1 MATTR
6 PDDGL
11 LAAIGLPAPP
21 HRLAGSIPLGR
32 RIAGHVAAWLLHL
45 TGAAILVMYV
55 GFHEPG
61 RALFVDTA
69 LTLGLGR
76 PIPEARI
83 VPGRCEVYHASGRHG
98 TGGWFCT
105 MTVIDGA
112 RRTELKID
120 TRSRPDLT
128 ALHGAGRVLGAT
140 GIYWHSSVLLQRW
153 WSDLMLLMLGLTL
166 LLGPLTARGAMRQS
180 ARLARLERGHLHT
193 VELLTWSGP
202 KSFAFTDD
210 AGTRRFGRADFP
222 AGALLLDGVATTGV
236 ALVAGRDAVLLDEH
250 LAPLQLDPAQHAGIL
265 ARVVEVRTNG
275 LHRAA
280 LRPLPGDA
288 ATLTGRIDAIEAALA
303 QSPAAA
309 SLPTLYDAC
318 WRLVWDSTD
327 AAISLRA
334 LQARDTIA
342 TRMGPA
348 ATDAA
353 LRATRE
359 RAAGLVV

>member
-6 PDDGL
+6 PDDKL
-11 LAAIGLPAPP
+11 LAAIGMPAPP

-61 RALFVDTA
+61 RALIVDTA
-69 LTLGLGR
+69 LALGLGR
-76 PIPEARI
+76 PIPEARV
-83 VPGRCEVYHASGRHG
+83 VPGRCEAYHASGRYG
-98 TGGWFCT
+98 SGGWFCS

-112 RRTELKID
+112 SRTELKID

-128 ALHGAGRVLGAT
+128 ALDGAGRVLGAT

-153 WSDLMLLMLGLTL
+153 WSDLMLFLFSFAL
-166 LLGPLTARGAMRQS
+166 LLGPLTMRGAMRQS
-180 ARLARLERGHLHT
+180 ARLARLARGHLHT
-193 VELLTWSGP
+193 VELLTWSGS
-202 KSFAFTDD
+202 KSFAFVDD
-210 AGTRRFGRADFP
+210 AGRRRFGQANFP

-236 ALVAGRDAVLLDEH
+236 ALIADRDAVLLDQH
-250 LAPLQLDPAQHAGIL
+250 LAPLQLDPAQHAAIL
-265 ARVVEVRTNG
+265 ARVLEVRTNG

-280 LRPLPGDA
+280 LRPVPGDA
-288 ATLTGRIDAIEAALA
+288 ATLTGRIEAIEAELA
-303 QSPAAA
+303 RSPAAA
-309 SLPTLYDAC
+309 SLPALYDAC
-318 WRLVWDSTD
+318 WRLTWDSID

-334 LQARDTIA
+334 LQARDVVA

-348 ATDAA
+348 AADAA

-359 RAAGLVV
+359 RAIGLVV